1 MKIPVVTLCA
11 VAALLC
17 ATPGSAQG
25 LSSLGSRASA
35 MAAFVADDA
44 SAAAWNPAGLVSG
57 PILNLQ
63 LDLGRHQR
71 KPAEA
76 MEAGDAAGEAGSA
89 LIALGTMPV
98 GIAYYRFSTT
108 NFTAGDPAAG
118 GSPDR
123 QHRHVLVRTLVTS
136 HLGAT
141 LQQSLG
147 DYFTIGTTVKLV
159 RGSVGETSVTAA
171 SWEEVF
177 DRVDSVE
184 SHGSLRGD
192 LDVGAM
198 FAAAGM
204 RVGVVVRNVTA
215 PSFDDEEGAERATL
229 PRHVRVGAAWGNR
242 WPGYSALV
250 FSADADLTRVP
261 HPDGDRRDLAVG
273 AERWLRG
280 YRVGIRGGVRASTVG
295 DARVIVSAGGSV
307 AVRSGMYVDAFVARG
322 EGHESGWGVAARL
335 TY

>member
-1 MKIPVVTLCA
+1 
-11 VAALLC
+11 
-17 ATPGSAQG
+17 
-25 LSSLGSRASA
+25 
-35 MAAFVADDA
+35 MAAFVAVADDA
-44 SAAAWNPAGLVSG
+44 SAVAWNPSGLVSG

-71 KPAEA
+71 KPAEPL
-76 MEAGDAAGEAGSA
+76 ESGDAAGEAGSA
-89 LIALGTMPV
+89 LIALGTTPV
-98 GIAYYRFSTT
+98 GVAYYRVSTT

-118 GSPDR
+118 GTPDR

-141 LQQSLG
+141 VQQSLG
-147 DYFTIGTTVKLV
+147 DYFTVGTTLKLV

-192 LDVGAM
+192 LDAGAM
-198 FAAAGM
+198 FAAARM

-215 PSFDDEEGAERATL
+215 PSFDDEEGVERASL
-229 PRHVRVGAAWGNR
+229 PRHVRVGAAWGSR
-242 WPGYSALV
+242 WPGISALV
-250 FSADADLTRVP
+250 LSADADLTRVP
-261 HPDGDRRDLAVG
+261 HPDGDRRDLAAG

-295 DARVIVSAGGSV
+295 DARVIVSAGGSF
-307 AVRSGMYVDAFVARG
+307 ALRSGMYVDAFVARG